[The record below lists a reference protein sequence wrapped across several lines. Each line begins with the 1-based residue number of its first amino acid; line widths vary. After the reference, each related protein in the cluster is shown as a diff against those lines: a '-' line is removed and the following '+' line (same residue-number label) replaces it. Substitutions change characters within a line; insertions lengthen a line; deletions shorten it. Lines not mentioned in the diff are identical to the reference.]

1 MNIVLRIVL
10 IIITLIYLAFLIK
23 AIKNKKLQISFSTFW
38 IFSAFVLIVAIAVPN
53 LVEWI
58 SYSLGFVTP
67 SNMVFLL
74 SIFIIFCLVFDLT
87 LKLSQEHKKN
97 VLLVQEISLLKE
109 RVNKLENK
117 E

>member
-1 MNIVLRIVL
+1 MSIILRIVL
-10 IIITLIYLAFLIK
+10 ISITLIYLIFLIK

-38 IFSAFVLIVAIAVPN
+38 LFSAVVLIVAIAVPN
-53 LVEWI
+53 LIEWV
-58 SYSLGFVTP
+58 SYTLGFKTP
-67 SNMVFLL
+67 SNMVFFLAIFLL
-74 SIFIIFCLVFDLT
+74 FCLVFDLT
-87 LKLSQEHKKN
+87 LKLSQEYKKN